1 VWLDVLTRPTKRK
14 CRMEA
19 CRVDWDTAEPF
30 AGIGRLLRLAL
41 ALIWVRAEQGSPR
54 PSDAVLI
61 NLRFAP
67 ENDEALF
74 YLH

>member
-1 VWLDVLTRPTKRK
+1 
-14 CRMEA
+14 M
-19 CRVDWDTAEPF
+19 DWGTAEPF

-41 ALIWVRAEQGSPR
+41 ALIWVRAEQRESA
-54 PSDAVLI
+54 AVGRRLDH
-61 NLRFAP
+61 LRSAP